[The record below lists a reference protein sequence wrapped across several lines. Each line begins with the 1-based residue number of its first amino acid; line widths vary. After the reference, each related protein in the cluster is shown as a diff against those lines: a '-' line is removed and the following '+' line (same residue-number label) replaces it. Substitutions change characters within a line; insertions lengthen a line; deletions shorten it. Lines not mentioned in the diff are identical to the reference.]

1 MDKLI
6 IQGGRRLNGT
16 VSVSGSKNAALPII
30 VAATILTEQP
40 STLRNVPD
48 LMDLETLCH
57 VLEGLGARLQFEKGT
72 LLIEPIDQKTYQTPY
87 ELVRKMRAS
96 IYVLGPLV
104 TKLGQAKV
112 SFPGG
117 CAIGPRPVDLHL
129 KGLEALGTTI
139 EIEGG
144 YILAK
149 TNQLIGT
156 EIGLKGTNGSSVG
169 ATANIMMAAV
179 LAKGTTTIQGA
190 ACEPEIVDLANFL
203 NEMGAQVSGAGTT
216 NITIHGTKELNGV
229 DYTIIPD
236 RIEAGTFMV
245 AGAITKGNIFISNAI
260 QKHMEA
266 LTETLCQIGVQLDW
280 QDKGVHITTPN
291 PLAPVNVSTGVYP
304 KFPTDMQAQFVLLNS
319 IARGTATI
327 TETVFDNRFMHV
339 QELQRMGAQIEIRGN
354 TVFVRGVDHLS
365 GAQVMATDLRA
376 SACLV
381 LAGLVAEGETAID
394 RIYHIDRGYESI
406 EEKLAQCG
414 AHIRR
419 IPAPSARI
427 SVAG

>member
-112 SFPGG
+112 SLPVG

-149 TNQLIGT
+149 ANQLIGT

-179 LAKGTTTIQGA
+179 LAKGTTTIRDA
-190 ACEPEIVDLANFL
+190 ACEPEIEDLANFL
-203 NEMGAQVSGAGTT
+203 NEMGAQVSGAGTAT
-216 NITIHGTKELNGV
+216 ITIHGTKELNGV

-260 QKHMEA
+260 PKHMEA

-291 PLAPVNVSTGVYP
+291 LLAPVNVSTGVYP
-304 KFPTDMQAQFVLLNS
+304 KFPTDMQAQIMGLMALTPGKS
-319 IARGTATI
+319 II
-327 TETVFDNRFMHV
+327 TESIFPDRFMHV
-339 QELQRMGAQIEIRGN
+339 SELNRMGAKISVEGN
-354 TVFVRGVDHLS
+354 NALIHGVNSLS
-365 GAQVMATDLRA
+365 GAPVMASDLRA
-376 SACLV
+376 GAVLI
-381 LAGLVAEGETAID
+381 LAGMAAKGETVIS
-394 RIYHIDRGYESI
+394 RIYHIDRGYEKI
-406 EEKLAQCG
+406 EDKLTNIG
-414 AHIRR
+414 ADIVRQK
-419 IPAPSARI
+419 
-427 SVAG
+427 

>member
-6 IQGGRRLNGT
+6 IQGGRRLSGT

-72 LLIEPIDQKTYQTPY
+72 LSIEPIDQKTYQTPY
-87 ELVRKMRAS
+87 DLVRKMRAS

-149 TNQLIGT
+149 ANQLIGT

-179 LAKGTTTIQGA
+179 LAKGTTTIRDA
-190 ACEPEIVDLANFL
+190 ACEPEIEDLANFL
-203 NEMGAQVSGAGTT
+203 NEMGAQVSGAGTAT
-216 NITIHGTKELNGV
+216 ITIHGTKELNGV

-260 QKHMEA
+260 PKHMEA

-291 PLAPVNVSTGVYP
+291 LLAPVNVSTGVYP
-304 KFPTDMQAQFVLLNS
+304 KFPTDMQAQIMGLMALTPGKS
-319 IARGTATI
+319 II
-327 TETVFDNRFMHV
+327 TESIFPDRFMHV
-339 QELQRMGAQIEIRGN
+339 SELNRMGAKISVEGN
-354 TVFVRGVDHLS
+354 NALIYGVNSLS
-365 GAQVMATDLRA
+365 GAPVMASDLRA
-376 SACLV
+376 GAVLI
-381 LAGLVAEGETAID
+381 LAGMAAIGETVIS
-394 RIYHIDRGYESI
+394 RIYHIDRGYEKI
-406 EEKLAQCG
+406 EDKLTNIG
-414 AHIRR
+414 ADIVRQK
-419 IPAPSARI
+419 
-427 SVAG
+427 

>member
-6 IQGGRRLNGT
+6 IQGGRRLKGT

-57 VLEGLGARLQFEKGT
+57 VLKGLGARLQFEKGT
-72 LLIEPIDQKTYQTPY
+72 LSIEPIDQKTYQTPY
-87 ELVRKMRAS
+87 DLVRKMRAS

-149 TNQLIGT
+149 TDQLIGA
-156 EIGLKGTNGSSVG
+156 EIELKGTNGSSVG

-179 LAKGTTTIQGA
+179 LAKGITTIRDA

-203 NEMGAQVSGAGTT
+203 NKMGAQVVGAGTAT
-216 NITIHGTKELNGV
+216 VTIHGVKELHGT
-229 DYTIIPD
+229 DYAIIPD
-236 RIEAGTFMV
+236 RIEAGTFMI
-245 AGAITKGNIFISNAI
+245 AGAITNGDIFINNAI
-260 QKHMEA
+260 PTHMEA
-266 LTETLCQIGVQLDW
+266 LTKKLSQIGVQLDW

-291 PLAPVNVSTGVYP
+291 PLAPIDVSTDVYP
-304 KFPTDMQAQFVLLNS
+304 GFPTDMQAQIMGLMALTPGKS
-319 IARGTATI
+319 MI
-327 TETVFDNRFMHV
+327 TESIFPDRFMHV
-339 QELQRMGAQIEIRGN
+339 SELSRMGAKILVDGN
-354 TVFVRGVDHLS
+354 SAFIHGVKSLS
-365 GAQVMATDLRA
+365 GAPVMASDLRA
-376 SACLV
+376 GAVLI
-381 LAGLVAEGETAID
+381 LAGMAAKGETVIS
-394 RIYHIDRGYESI
+394 RVYHIDRGYEKI
-406 EEKLAQCG
+406 EEKLTNIG
-414 AHIRR
+414 ADIVRQK
-419 IPAPSARI
+419 
-427 SVAG
+427 

>member
-179 LAKGTTTIQGA
+179 LAKGTTTIRDA
-190 ACEPEIVDLANFL
+190 ACEPEIEDLANFL

-245 AGAITKGNIFISNAI
+245 AGAITRGNIFISNAI

-280 QDKGVHITTPN
+280 QDKGVHITTSN

-304 KFPTDMQAQFVLLNS
+304 KFPTDMQAQIMGLMTLTPGKS
-319 IARGTATI
+319 II
-327 TETVFDNRFMHV
+327 TESIFPDRFMHV
-339 QELQRMGAQIEIRGN
+339 SELNRMGAKI
-354 TVFVRGVDHLS
+354 FVEGDNAFIYGVNSLS
-365 GAQVMATDLRA
+365 GAPVMASDLRA
-376 SACLV
+376 GAVLI
-381 LAGLVAEGETAID
+381 LAGMAAKGETIIS
-394 RIYHIDRGYESI
+394 RVYHIDRGYEKI
-406 EEKLAQCG
+406 EDKLTNIG
-414 AHIRR
+414 ADIVRQK
-419 IPAPSARI
+419 
-427 SVAG
+427 

>member
-179 LAKGTTTIQGA
+179 LAKGTTTIRDA
-190 ACEPEIVDLANFL
+190 ACEPEIEDLANFL

-245 AGAITKGNIFISNAI
+245 AGAITRGNIFISNAI

-304 KFPTDMQAQFVLLNS
+304 KFPTDMQAQIMGLMTLTPGKS
-319 IARGTATI
+319 II
-327 TETVFDNRFMHV
+327 TESIFPDRFMHV
-339 QELQRMGAQIEIRGN
+339 SELNRMGAKI
-354 TVFVRGVDHLS
+354 FVEGDNAFIYGVNSLS
-365 GAQVMATDLRA
+365 GAPVMASDLRA
-376 SACLV
+376 GAVLI
-381 LAGLVAEGETAID
+381 LAGMAAKGETVIS
-394 RIYHIDRGYESI
+394 RVYHIDRGYEKI
-406 EEKLAQCG
+406 EDKLTNLG
-414 AHIRR
+414 ADIVRQK
-419 IPAPSARI
+419 
-427 SVAG
+427 

>member
-179 LAKGTTTIQGA
+179 LAKGTTTIRDA
-190 ACEPEIVDLANFL
+190 ACEPEIEDLANFL

-245 AGAITKGNIFISNAI
+245 AGAITRGNIFISNAI

-304 KFPTDMQAQFVLLNS
+304 KFPTDMQAQIMGLMALTPGKS
-319 IARGTATI
+319 II
-327 TETVFDNRFMHV
+327 TESIFPDRFMHV
-339 QELQRMGAQIEIRGN
+339 SELNRMGAKI
-354 TVFVRGVDHLS
+354 FVEGDNAFIYGVNSLS
-365 GAQVMATDLRA
+365 GAPVMASDLRA
-376 SACLV
+376 GAVLI
-381 LAGLVAEGETAID
+381 LAGMAAKGETVIS
-394 RIYHIDRGYESI
+394 RVYHIDRGYEKI
-406 EEKLAQCG
+406 EDKLTNLG
-414 AHIRR
+414 ADIVRQK
-419 IPAPSARI
+419 
-427 SVAG
+427 

>member
-6 IQGGRRLNGT
+6 IQGGRRLSGT

-72 LLIEPIDQKTYQTPY
+72 LSIEPIDQKTYQTPY
-87 ELVRKMRAS
+87 DLVRKMRAS

-149 TNQLIGT
+149 ANQLIGT

-179 LAKGTTTIQGA
+179 LAKGTTTIRDA
-190 ACEPEIVDLANFL
+190 ACEPEIEDLANFL
-203 NEMGAQVSGAGTT
+203 NEMGAQVSGAGTAT
-216 NITIHGTKELNGV
+216 ITIHGTKELNGV

-260 QKHMEA
+260 PKHMEA

-291 PLAPVNVSTGVYP
+291 LLAPVNVSTGVYP
-304 KFPTDMQAQFVLLNS
+304 KFPTDMQAQIMGLMALTPGKS
-319 IARGTATI
+319 II
-327 TETVFDNRFMHV
+327 TESIFPDRFMHV
-339 QELQRMGAQIEIRGN
+339 SELNRMGAKISVEGN
-354 TVFVRGVDHLS
+354 NALIYGVNSLS
-365 GAQVMATDLRA
+365 GAPVMASDLRA
-376 SACLV
+376 GAVLI
-381 LAGLVAEGETAID
+381 LAGMAAKGETVIS
-394 RIYHIDRGYESI
+394 RIYHIDRGYEKI
-406 EEKLAQCG
+406 EDKLTNIG
-414 AHIRR
+414 ADIVRQK
-419 IPAPSARI
+419 
-427 SVAG
+427 

>member
-6 IQGGRRLNGT
+6 IQGGRRLKGT

-57 VLEGLGARLQFEKGT
+57 VLKGLGARLQFEKGT
-72 LLIEPIDQKTYQTPY
+72 LSIEPIDQKTYQTPY
-87 ELVRKMRAS
+87 DLVRKMRAS

-149 TNQLIGT
+149 TDQLIGA
-156 EIGLKGTNGSSVG
+156 EIELKGTNGSSVG

-179 LAKGTTTIQGA
+179 LAKGITTIRDA

-203 NEMGAQVSGAGTT
+203 NKMGAQVVGAGTAT
-216 NITIHGTKELNGV
+216 VTIHGVKELHGT
-229 DYTIIPD
+229 DYAIIPD
-236 RIEAGTFMV
+236 RIEAGTFMI
-245 AGAITKGNIFISNAI
+245 AGAITNGDIFINNAI
-260 QKHMEA
+260 PTHMEA
-266 LTETLCQIGVQLDW
+266 LTKKLSQIGVQLDW

-291 PLAPVNVSTGVYP
+291 PLAPIDVSTDVYP
-304 KFPTDMQAQFVLLNS
+304 GFPTDMQAQIMGLMALIPGKS
-319 IARGTATI
+319 MI
-327 TETVFDNRFMHV
+327 TESIFPDRFMHV
-339 QELQRMGAQIEIRGN
+339 SELSRMGAKILVDGN
-354 TVFVRGVDHLS
+354 SAFIHGVKSLS
-365 GAQVMATDLRA
+365 GAPVMASDLRA
-376 SACLV
+376 GAVLI
-381 LAGLVAEGETAID
+381 LAGMAAKGETVIS
-394 RIYHIDRGYESI
+394 RVYHIDRGYEKI
-406 EEKLAQCG
+406 EEKLTNIG
-414 AHIRR
+414 ADIVRQK
-419 IPAPSARI
+419 
-427 SVAG
+427 

>member
-6 IQGGRRLNGT
+6 IQGGRRLKGT

-57 VLEGLGARLQFEKGT
+57 VLKGLGARLQFEKGT
-72 LLIEPIDQKTYQTPY
+72 LSIEPIDQKTYQTPY
-87 ELVRKMRAS
+87 DLVRKMRAS

-149 TNQLIGT
+149 TDQLIGA
-156 EIGLKGTNGSSVG
+156 EIELKGTNGSSVG

-179 LAKGTTTIQGA
+179 LAKGITTIRDA

-203 NEMGAQVSGAGTT
+203 NKMGAQVVGAGTAT
-216 NITIHGTKELNGV
+216 VTIHGVKELHGT
-229 DYTIIPD
+229 DYAIIPD
-236 RIEAGTFMV
+236 RIEAGTFMI
-245 AGAITKGNIFISNAI
+245 AGAITNGDIFINNAI
-260 QKHMEA
+260 PTHMEA
-266 LTETLCQIGVQLDW
+266 LTKKLSQIGVQLDW

-291 PLAPVNVSTGVYP
+291 PLAPIDVRTDVYP
-304 KFPTDMQAQFVLLNS
+304 GFPTDMQAQIMGLMALIPGKS
-319 IARGTATI
+319 MI
-327 TETVFDNRFMHV
+327 TESIFPDRFMHV
-339 QELQRMGAQIEIRGN
+339 SELSRMGAKILVDGN
-354 TVFVRGVDHLS
+354 SAFIHGVKSLS
-365 GAQVMATDLRA
+365 GAPVMASDLRA
-376 SACLV
+376 GAVLI
-381 LAGLVAEGETAID
+381 LAGMAAKGETVIS
-394 RIYHIDRGYESI
+394 RVYHIDRGYEKI
-406 EEKLAQCG
+406 EEKLTNIG
-414 AHIRR
+414 ADIVRQK
-419 IPAPSARI
+419 
-427 SVAG
+427 

>member
-149 TNQLIGT
+149 SNQLIGT

-179 LAKGTTTIQGA
+179 LAKGTTTIRDA
-190 ACEPEIVDLANFL
+190 ACEPEIEDLANFL

-245 AGAITKGNIFISNAI
+245 AGAITRGNIFISNAI

-280 QDKGVHITTPN
+280 QDKGVHITTSN

-304 KFPTDMQAQFVLLNS
+304 KFPTDMQAQIMGLMALTPGKS
-319 IARGTATI
+319 II
-327 TETVFDNRFMHV
+327 TESIFPDRFMHV
-339 QELQRMGAQIEIRGN
+339 SELNRMGAKISVEGN
-354 TVFVRGVDHLS
+354 NALIYGVNSLS
-365 GAQVMATDLRA
+365 GAPVMASDLRA
-376 SACLV
+376 GAVLI
-381 LAGLVAEGETAID
+381 LAGMAAKGETVIS
-394 RIYHIDRGYESI
+394 RIYHIDRGYEKI
-406 EEKLAQCG
+406 EDKLTNIG
-414 AHIRR
+414 ADIVRQK
-419 IPAPSARI
+419 
-427 SVAG
+427 

>member
-6 IQGGRRLNGT
+6 IQGGRRLSGT

-149 TNQLIGT
+149 ANQLIGT

-179 LAKGTTTIQGA
+179 LAKGTTTIRDA
-190 ACEPEIVDLANFL
+190 ACEPEIEDLANFL
-203 NEMGAQVSGAGTT
+203 NEMGAQVSGAGTAT
-216 NITIHGTKELNGV
+216 ITIHGTKELNGV

-260 QKHMEA
+260 PKHMEA

-291 PLAPVNVSTGVYP
+291 LLAPVNVSTGVYP
-304 KFPTDMQAQFVLLNS
+304 KFPTDMQAQIMGLMALTPGKS
-319 IARGTATI
+319 II
-327 TETVFDNRFMHV
+327 TESIFPDRFMHV
-339 QELQRMGAQIEIRGN
+339 SELNRMGAKISVEGN
-354 TVFVRGVDHLS
+354 NALIYGVNSLS
-365 GAQVMATDLRA
+365 GAPVMASDLRA
-376 SACLV
+376 GAVLI
-381 LAGLVAEGETAID
+381 LAGMAAKGETVIS
-394 RIYHIDRGYESI
+394 RIYHIDRGYEKI
-406 EEKLAQCG
+406 EDKLTNIG
-414 AHIRR
+414 ADIVRQK
-419 IPAPSARI
+419 
-427 SVAG
+427 